1 MIEVDSR
8 ALARASRISALRATN
23 VGKSSHIGSC
33 LSVIDILAVLYGGVA
48 RVRPDDPNDPS
59 RDIVVLSKGHA
70 AAGLYSVLAH
80 SGFFPLEWLADY
92 SRDGSRLGGHV
103 TSTSVPGVEL
113 STGSLGHG
121 LPFGVGVA
129 LAAKREGNPRTVY
142 IVMSDGECDEGTT
155 WESALL
161 AAHHGLDNLVV
172 AIDRN
177 HLQSLADTEETLRL
191 EPFADKWIAFGW
203 DVLTVDGHDHV
214 ALRRALGGP
223 SGSTEDR
230 ARPRVVICETVKGK
244 GVSFMENTVLWHYR
258 PPDADALAAALSEL
272 QLDLVQDS

>member
-1 MIEVDSR
+1 MV
-8 ALARASRISALRATN
+8 A
-23 VGKSSHIGSC
+23 VGRSSHIGSS
-33 LSVIDILAVLYGGVA
+33 LSVIDVLAVLYSGVA
-48 RVRPDDPNDPS
+48 RVSGADPEDPS

-92 SRDGSRLGGHV
+92 SLDGSRLGGHV

-129 LAAKREGNPRTVY
+129 LAAKRKGTARKVY

-161 AAHHGLDNLVV
+161 AAHHGLDNLVI

-191 EPFADKWIAFGW
+191 EPFADKWTAFGW
-203 DVLTVDGHDHV
+203 DALTVDGHDHD
-214 ALRRALGGP
+214 ALRTALTDPP
-223 SGSTEDR
+223 SSANAR

-244 GVSFMENTVLWHYR
+244 GVSFMENAVLWHYR
-258 PPDADALAAALSEL
+258 SPDTDTLTAALAEL
-272 QLDLVQDS
+272 ARDAEQSS